1 MDVLFSSSFSN
12 LIDPSVNPECAFDIG
27 DCGQDIELLPKFDD
41 SISNHNAK
49 QIYAN
54 YKLTRMF
61 GGKERA
67 RYPHVPIMINRDIME
82 GMSFLNLIVLLTKA
96 LGPRASS

>member
-1 MDVLFSSSFSN
+1 M
-12 LIDPSVNPECAFDIG
+12 
-27 DCGQDIELLPKFDD
+27 LPRFDD

-82 GMSFLNLIVLLTKA
+82 GMSFINLITHI
-96 LGPRASS
+96 LGLSSLNKTQLNNSNNRL

>member
-1 MDVLFSSSFSN
+1 MFSL
-12 LIDPSVNPECAFDIG
+12 LIDPFINPECAFDIG
-27 DCGQDIELLPKFDD
+27 DCSRDIELLPRFDE
-41 SISNHNAK
+41 SNSNHNAK

-67 RYPHVPIMINRDIME
+67 RYPHVPIMINRNIME
-82 GMSFLNLIVLLTKA
+82 GMSFKNLIAMLTKG
-96 LGPRASS
+96 L

>member
-1 MDVLFSSSFSN
+1 
-12 LIDPSVNPECAFDIG
+12 
-27 DCGQDIELLPKFDD
+27 
-41 SISNHNAK
+41 
-49 QIYAN
+49 
-54 YKLTRMF
+54 MF